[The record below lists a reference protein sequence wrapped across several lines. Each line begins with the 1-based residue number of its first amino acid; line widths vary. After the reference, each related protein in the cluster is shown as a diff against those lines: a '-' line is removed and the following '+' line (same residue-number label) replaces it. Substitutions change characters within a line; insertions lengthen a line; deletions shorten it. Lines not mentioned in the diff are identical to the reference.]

1 MCPDRLEGKPYQS
14 DTDLWSLGVVL
25 WEGVTGGHPFITD
38 PDPSFFTIYDAAV
51 KTDTPRL

>member
-25 WEGVTGGHPFITD
+25 WECVTGGHPFITD